1 MLLLSAQLYGCS
13 DRVPDKDKE
22 VVTLPASES
31 HVAEESGTREAEM
44 PAEVPQAEISAVI
57 TETDHDPVSAT
68 SAADTEDMSEGSE
81 SIASQPEE
89 GMGADSGFYR
99 AATSI
104 TAADVERYAV
114 QVRQQFLARDWPA
127 VASELS
133 YPITISDVTYDNSEA
148 FLEASGSFDDNLADD
163 FFTALEEEDCKEM
176 FCNYQGIMLGETG
189 QVCKWALK
197 LKGIRFHNP
206 V

>member
-1 MLLLSAQLYGCS
+1 
-13 DRVPDKDKE
+13 
-22 VVTLPASES
+22 
-31 HVAEESGTREAEM
+31 
-44 PAEVPQAEISAVI
+44 
-57 TETDHDPVSAT
+57 
-68 SAADTEDMSEGSE
+68 
-81 SIASQPEE
+81 
-89 GMGADSGFYR
+89 MGADSGFYR

-163 FFTALEEEDCKEM
+163 FFTALEGEDCKEM
-176 FCNYQGIMLGETG
+176 FCNYHAWGNRTG
-189 QVCKWALK
+189 L
-197 LKGIRFHNP
+197 
-206 V
+206 